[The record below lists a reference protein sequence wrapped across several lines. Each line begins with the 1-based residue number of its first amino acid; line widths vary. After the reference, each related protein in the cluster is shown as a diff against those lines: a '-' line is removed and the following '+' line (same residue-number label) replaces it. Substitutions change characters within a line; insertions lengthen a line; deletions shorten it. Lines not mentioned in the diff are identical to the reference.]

1 MNNAYLVLSLGSS
14 LDPETTLLAPPSSP
28 KDRIP
33 SELCLPERLPTM
45 SFLQREAID
54 SAPKAYLRS
63 LRHSPPSSP
72 ASSLSQ
78 EDLTEPTTPETPN
91 QERRLS
97 IGSIVSAVSVKSTLN
112 NLLKPTSPKLST
124 TTGNQLSRL
133 PEPFEVLRAVEHHDI
148 TFLMNLR
155 DRAFHLLLRN
165 SGNTTPLIHAIR
177 LGYKDVSIILLGA
190 FSRWINNLEDEDIQK
205 PSTITLLKA
214 LRINLKL
221 AIDEGLAKHQS
232 DLISSFMQT
241 LIMSEGDKW
250 VWSQVNTIALA
261 LNAGEEGRPVA
272 LAGSVVRSFA
282 TKRLGKADL
291 IASLEDYIANAT
303 ADLLM
308 MSAWS
313 NVLKYIEGENIPSYY
328 FARDLRVYSAFQERL
343 DRHRHEVRRLP
354 SKQLKWQLRVLS
366 AVMEG
371 RTITFRAK
379 VEMLGSQLDH
389 REV

>member
-45 SFLQREAID
+45 SFLQREALD

-112 NLLKPTSPKLST
+112 NLLKSTSPKLSS

-250 VWSQVNTIALA
+250 
-261 LNAGEEGRPVA
+261 
-272 LAGSVVRSFA
+272 
-282 TKRLGKADL
+282 KRLGKADL